1 MPTPSDGA
9 HLAPAPAPSGSRWRD
24 SVARVLP
31 LAWPVF
37 VGQLSVLAFSTVDTL
52 LLARFGA
59 SDLAALAVGVAAYI
73 TIFIGFMGVVL
84 ALGPIVGRLHGAGE
98 QAEAGRQAHQTV
110 WLVLALAAVGST
122 LLIFPYPFLW
132 LAGVGPDVEPKVRG
146 YLLALAFSLP
156 ASLMF
161 TVYRG
166 FNTAVSRPKAVMA
179 LQVGGL
185 ALKVPL
191 SFLLVFGVPSIG
203 LPALGA
209 VGCGIGTCIVMWAQL
224 FAAWRVLRS
233 DPFYAPFQL
242 FGRGLDKPKRHIIR
256 SQLKLGLPMGATIL
270 VEVTGFAFMAL
281 FLARLGTT
289 TVAGHQIA
297 VNLVSMLF
305 MMPLAVGNAT
315 STLVAQRIGAQDL
328 ADARRLGW
336 HGLLLGGLLA
346 TVLGGVVSA
355 LREPIVNLYT
365 RDAAVVAAAL
375 PMVAFVGLF
384 HVADALQTIA
394 ALVLRAWH
402 VATAPFVIYAV
413 AIWGL
418 GLGGGYVV
426 GFEVLGP
433 MPPALQGARGF
444 WLASTASLV
453 LTALALM
460 GLLAWVLQRR
470 RASAPA
476 AAAAPA

>member
-1 MPTPSDGA
+1 MPSPTTA
-9 HLAPAPAPSGSRWRD
+9 AVAAPARPAARLRD
-24 SVARVLP
+24 SAARLLP

-37 VGQLSVLAFSTVDTL
+37 VGQLSVLAFGTVDTV
-52 LLARFGA
+52 LLARYDSA
-59 SDLAALAVGVAAYI
+59 DLAAFAVGVAAYI

-84 ALGPIVGRLHGAGE
+84 ALGPIVGRLYGAG
-98 QAEAGRQAHQTV
+98 QHAEAGRQTHQTV
-110 WLVLALAAVGST
+110 WLVLALAGIGSA

-132 LAGVGPDVEPKVRG
+132 LSGVGPDVAPKVRG
-146 YLLALAFSLP
+146 YLLALALSLP

-179 LQVGGL
+179 LQMGGL
-185 ALKVPL
+185 VLKVPL
-191 SFLLVFGVPSIG
+191 SYLLVFGAPSLG
-203 LPALGA
+203 LPALGV

-224 FAAWRVLRS
+224 LIAWNVLRR

-242 FGRGLDKPKRHIIR
+242 FGRGLDKPQRATIR
-256 SQLKLGLPMGATIL
+256 AQLKLGLPMGATIL

-281 FLARLGTT
+281 FLARLGTI

-305 MMPLAVGNAT
+305 MMPLAVANAT
-315 STLVAQRIGAQDL
+315 STLVAQRIGAHDE
-328 ADARRLGW
+328 ADAVRLGW
-336 HGLLLGGLLA
+336 HGLLLGCLLA

-365 RDAAVVAAAL
+365 RDAAVIAAAL
-375 PMVAFVGLF
+375 PMMAFVGLF
-384 HVADALQTIA
+384 HVADAAQTIA

-402 VATAPFVIYAV
+402 VATAPFVIYAI

-418 GLGGGYVV
+418 GLGGGYLV

-453 LTALALM
+453 LTALALI
-460 GLLAWVLQRR
+460 GLLVWVLKQRGGLVKG
-470 RASAPA
+470 
-476 AAAAPA
+476 